1 MSTLQRAIEIATQ
14 AHKGQLDKSGK
25 DYIGIE
31 QAVRIT
37 LQKDG
42 TVTGAMPGTWSYEE
56 GTAHMSITIG
66 GITYDG
72 VFLKMPSEQMFEDE
86 TKRKVVMTFTAIGN
100 NIAVWGSKY

>member
-1 MSTLQRAIEIATQ
+1 MEEMCGEYEYIVHTPASYYR
-14 AHKGQLDKSGK
+14 KSGK